1 MRSEESM
8 PEAKLKKALITSRHP
23 TVLELAKFLHVPRA
37 RVEKLVA
44 ELRQIQKENAETVPG
59 YPRNVKIARKSEKS
73 DTARAVTKRASRA
86 R

>member
-1 MRSEESM
+1 MKLENPM
-8 PEAKLKKALITSRHP
+8 PEAKLKKALITTPYP

-59 YPRNVKIARKSEKS
+59 YPHNVKITRKSEKS
-73 DTARAVTKRASRA
+73 GPRRAVTKRASRA